1 MSSFRG
7 QKCLPSK
14 HLLSIHH
21 VLCICRHCRA
31 KVNFVKQS
39 FKNKDL
45 GAILFQIQ
53 QHHDSLPVPQFPVC
67 LIVVSAVVLLCS
79 ELSWGEMGLATLRM
93 SRFGD
98 QKALGATEATQR
110 EHTKQNSSSILLQ
123 QSWKAVFIFISQGSM
138 GGAFVVSDSRVE
150 SQGHGEGVRETH
162 SVESNF
168 REELGQM
175 YQQQILPMC
184 FLSKVTYFHLRGL
197 MTTQK

>member
-1 MSSFRG
+1 
-7 QKCLPSK
+7 
-14 HLLSIHH
+14 
-21 VLCICRHCRA
+21 
-31 KVNFVKQS
+31 
-39 FKNKDL
+39 
-45 GAILFQIQ
+45 
-53 QHHDSLPVPQFPVC
+53 
-67 LIVVSAVVLLCS
+67 
-79 ELSWGEMGLATLRM
+79 
-93 SRFGD
+93 
-98 QKALGATEATQR
+98 
-110 EHTKQNSSSILLQ
+110 
-123 QSWKAVFIFISQGSM
+123 M